1 MAILFW
7 EQSQVQQLSQVLKQL
22 GANLPRF
29 IQRLAIRRLFFY
41 VIRHPLRS
49 LFFLIKAYLLLMLF
63 ALCLT
68 FAAGSLAAENPCA
81 QGEVYSPDDGL
92 CGIPAPDSA
101 CTITSIFVNNG
112 NLAGRSYQ
120 SYQLWFAAANAVTPG
135 HQVGSCES
143 VTPNSSREWVTQQIT
158 TADLGFTCP
167 DSGSFVDLTYNHDRE
182 VHKTRIARTTGSNC
196 TTTNSV
202 DTSTTIVTA
211 RVNFNRD
218 GDIECPDSHPIGPR
232 FLDTGE
238 IIGNFCFRIAEPPPP
253 CDCSDLQGQGTWAG
267 LSYLA
272 ASSAYSQ
279 DNPPQCLT
287 ITDNGQSCD
296 CQIVAGNWAAFAVG
310 IDGSQLRWQPLPT
323 AQGQPAGTFTGASC
337 GDEESTT
344 PPPERE
350 TCFTLQDGTRY
361 CLADRDQN
369 CTRIDGVEVCQ
380 PGCGRLNGDFVCF
393 DGQDDNPT
401 NPGDDLED
409 IDDNITD
416 PNKSINDMVKSDFK
430 EVQRGTEQR
439 LDQLA
444 RLLQNSNNA
453 SRTNHNAS
461 MSQYQASNRALGNI
475 DSKLAGIGDTL
486 TAMAGTLDGIADSL
500 SGDPD
505 GDCEGDDCDDE
516 TTDPGIDYSTDAL
529 SEFTGE
535 PNDWEERNF
544 GTVMKA
550 AVDRMQEAPVFES
563 VSTFFDVSFGGD
575 CPIWQAS
582 VPMMGATF
590 DINID
595 QLCSPTMNSLWPII
609 RAIII
614 LGFSVLAFRV
624 AIL

>member
-1 MAILFW
+1 M
-7 EQSQVQQLSQVLKQL
+7 QQLYSVFQQL
-22 GANLPRF
+22 GARLPLF
-29 IQRLAIRRLFFY
+29 VQWMAIRRLIFY
-41 VIRHPLRS
+41 VLRHPLRS
-49 LFFLIKAYLLLMLF
+49 LWFIVKAYLLLMLF
-63 ALCLT
+63 AVCLT
-68 FAAGSLAAENPCA
+68 FSVGSLADENPCSA
-81 QGEVYSPDDGL
+81 GEVYNSDDGL
-92 CGIPAPDSA
+92 CGIPAPEPA
-101 CTITSIFVNNG
+101 CRITSIFVNNG
-112 NLAGRSYQ
+112 NLAGNMYTSYQ
-120 SYQLWFAAANAVTPG
+120 AWFDAANRVTEG
-135 HQVGSCES
+135 TVGSCS
-143 VTPNSSREWVTQQIT
+143 TVPTNNSREWVSQTIRS
-158 TADLGFTCP
+158 ADLGFTCP
-167 DSGSFVDLTYNHDRE
+167 ESGDFVDLTYSSVRE
-182 VHKTRIARTTGSNC
+182 QHKIRITRTTGSNC

-202 DTSTTIVTA
+202 DSSSTTVTA
-211 RVNFNRD
+211 RVRFNRD

-232 FLDTGE
+232 FYDSGE

-253 CDCSDLQGQGTWAG
+253 CDCSELQGSNVK
-267 LSYLA
+267 SYHSFVA
-272 ASSAYSQ
+272 DWGVYSQ
-279 DNPPQCLT
+279 DSPPQCLT
-287 ITDNGQSCD
+287 VTDGPLSCD
-296 CQIVAGNWAAFAVG
+296 CQIVAGNWFSQITNVNG
-310 IDGSQLRWQPLPT
+310 FEQLRWQPLPT

-350 TCFTLQDGTRY
+350 TCFTLKDGSQY
-361 CLADRDQN
+361 CLNDKDKK

-380 PGCGRLNGDFVCF
+380 PGCGTLNGDFVCF
-393 DGQDDNPT
+393 DGQDDDPT
-401 NPGDDLED
+401 NPGDELED

-416 PNKSINDMVKSDFK
+416 PNKSINDMTKGDFK
-430 EVQRGTEQR
+430 EVQSGSEQR

-453 SRTNHNAS
+453 NRTNHNAS
-461 MSQYQASNRALGNI
+461 MSQYQASNRTLGNI
-475 DSKLAGIGDTL
+475 DSKLEGIGDTL
-486 TAMAGTLDGIADSL
+486 TAMAGTLDGIAESL

-516 TTDPGIDYSTDAL
+516 TTGPGIDYSTDAL
-529 SEFTGE
+529 TEFTGE

-550 AVDRMQEAPVFES
+550 AVDRMQEAPIFES

-575 CPIWQAS
+575 CPVWSAS
-582 VPMMGATF
+582 VPMMGAVF